1 MGSIKDLEV
10 EVGSF
15 GGEGRR
21 IVEVL
26 CVAKH
31 LLECIK
37 TDMSARASVLREG
50 RQQLLGLFNRHLSA
64 LSHLARAHRLRKP
77 HLLSCSLSSFFSR
90 ITFPSFLIFL
100 NKARHV
106 SNWCLVV
113 GWSIVRLVN
122 DQVVVAVG
130 NLLQLNA
137 NRRVLGTY
145 LVLLAGSTRA
155 SGEILPKP

>member
-1 MGSIKDLEV
+1 
-10 EVGSF
+10 
-15 GGEGRR
+15 
-21 IVEVL
+21 
-26 CVAKH
+26 
-31 LLECIK
+31 
-37 TDMSARASVLREG
+37 
-50 RQQLLGLFNRHLSA
+50 
-64 LSHLARAHRLRKP
+64 
-77 HLLSCSLSSFFSR
+77 
-90 ITFPSFLIFL
+90 
-100 NKARHV
+100 
-106 SNWCLVV
+106 LVV